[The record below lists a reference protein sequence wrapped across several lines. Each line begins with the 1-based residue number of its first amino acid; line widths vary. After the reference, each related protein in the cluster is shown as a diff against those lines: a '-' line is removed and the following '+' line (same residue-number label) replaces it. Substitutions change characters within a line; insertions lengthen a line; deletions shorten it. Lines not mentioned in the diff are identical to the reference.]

1 VVTRAALHS
10 SRNVPG
16 RAERG
21 EVTRTRLRGLSWC
34 ANPRSDKAAVIYTD
48 DTIQQKSSGAPLPQ
62 VVLAQQK

>member
-1 VVTRAALHS
+1 
-10 SRNVPG
+10 VPG